1 MIDILVN
8 ALDAYIKLCENE
20 KDSGIPV
27 GGIQTSVRKCL
38 KWEVNEMILLMLLF
52 MIIEGFSPEGIFI
65 LLFLLLMALV
75 VLR

>member
-38 KWEVNEMILLMLLF
+38 K
-52 MIIEGFSPEGIFI
+52 
-65 LLFLLLMALV
+65 
-75 VLR
+75 